1 VRGCDTGS
9 PSRGPLGW
17 YSAPVN
23 EPRPAV
29 DGLLIEAVGAIGILV
44 VVVSLAT
51 AIL

>member
-1 VRGCDTGS
+1 MPR
-9 PSRGPLGW
+9 GW
-17 YSAPVN
+17 YPAPVN